1 MKKLDIAR
9 AWRDEDYYLS
19 LTAEER
25 ASLPANPA
33 AAITVADDNLRAVNG
48 GINTSIINSC
58 VHTTICS
65 PCPPSY
71 CP

>member
-19 LTAEER
+19 LTEAER

-33 AAITVADDNLRAVNG
+33 AAITLSDAGLRAVNG
-48 GINTSIINSC
+48 SLNTSVINSC
-58 VHTTICS
+58 TGTAICS
-65 PCPPSY
+65 PCPHQN
-71 CP
+71 CL